1 MRKITIYISF
11 LAGIV
16 LFFSSC
22 EINDFPTFDDENAF
36 VAFSSESM
44 MVTEDAG
51 TLEIPVRL
59 TSLSGISS
67 TVSFD
72 FIDSTAVKGV
82 DYNLKGG
89 ASVLN
94 FDGNEASQNIEVE
107 IVDHV
112 GVFTGDL
119 KFGVRITSAGDVNA
133 GSVDTMWVT
142 ITDIDH
148 PLAFI
153 LGEFEATA
161 TSYFNGKEVWTVTL
175 TKDVSDVNKVWI
187 TNLVNGGSSST
198 SPVYGM
204 VNDEKTEITIPV
216 GQTMLESSS
225 YDVLLSGYYG
235 PDGSTAI
242 EDGGSITGLIGSDGT
257 IQIQDEFG
265 SQAFTIGTTS
275 SVGWYNIYQA
285 DGVFVKK

>member
-1 MRKITIYISF
+1 MKKITIYISF

-22 EINDFPTFDDENAF
+22 ELNDFPTFDDENAF

-59 TSLSGISS
+59 TSLSGLSS
-67 TVSFD
+67 AVSFD
-72 FIDSTAVKGV
+72 FIDSTAVKGR

-94 FDGNEASQNIEVE
+94 FEGTDAVQNIEVD
-107 IVDHV
+107 IVNHV

-119 KFGVRITSAGDVNA
+119 KFGVRITSPGDVNA

-142 ITDIDH
+142 IADIDH

-153 LGEFEATA
+153 LGEFDATA

-175 TKDVSDVNKVWI
+175 AKDATDVNKVWI
-187 TNLVNGGSSST
+187 TNLVSGGSSAA

-204 VNDEKTEITIPV
+204 VNAEKTEITIPI
-216 GQTMLESSS
+216 GQEIAISSS
-225 YDVLLSGYYG
+225 YDVLLKGFYG
-235 PDGSTAI
+235 PDGNTGI
-242 EDGGSITGLIGSDGT
+242 EDGGSITGLIDPDGT
-257 IQIQDEFG
+257 IHIQDEFG
-265 SQAFTIGTTS
+265 SQAFTKGTTS

>member
-1 MRKITIYISF
+1 MKKITIYISF

-22 EINDFPTFDDENAF
+22 ELNDFPKFDDADAF
-36 VAFSSESM
+36 VAFSSETM

-59 TSLSGISS
+59 TSLSGLSS
-67 TVSFD
+67 SVAFD
-72 FIDSTAVKGV
+72 FIDSTAVKGR

-94 FDGNEASQNIEVE
+94 FEGNEAVKNIEID
-107 IVDHV
+107 IVNHS
-112 GVFTGDL
+112 GVFTGDM
-119 KFGVRITSAGDVNA
+119 KFGVRITSPGNVNA

-142 ITDIDH
+142 IADIDH

-153 LGEFEATA
+153 LGEFSASA
-161 TSYFNGKEVWTVTL
+161 TSYFNGKEEWTVTFA
-175 TKDVSDVNKVWI
+175 KDISDVNKVWI
-187 TNLVNGGSSST
+187 TNLVNGGSSAST
-198 SPVYGM
+198 PVYGM
-204 VNDEKTEITIPV
+204 VNEEKTEVKIPV
-216 GQTMLESSS
+216 GQVIRASTS
-225 YDVLLSGYYG
+225 YDILLKGFYG
-235 PDGSTAI
+235 PDGETGI
-242 EDGGSITGLIGSDGT
+242 EDGGSITGLIDPDGT
-257 IQIQDEFG
+257 IRIQDEFG
-265 SQAFTIGTTS
+265 SQAFTAGTTS